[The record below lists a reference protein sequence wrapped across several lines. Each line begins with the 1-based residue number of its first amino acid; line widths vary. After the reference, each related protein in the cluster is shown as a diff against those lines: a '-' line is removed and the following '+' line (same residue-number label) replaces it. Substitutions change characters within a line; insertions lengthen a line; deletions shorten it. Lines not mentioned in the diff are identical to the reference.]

1 MKLKLKLKNCKLTP
15 NGLKKAKT
23 LLRKTNF
30 KNNSSQKYKINN
42 QSYKYKTNYD
52 LYIKR
57 INLKKIKTDLFDNK
71 KSIEYF
77 YNNVE

>member
-1 MKLKLKLKNCKLTP
+1 MKLKNCKLTP

-23 LLRKTNF
+23 LLKKTNY
-30 KNNSSQKYKINN
+30 KNNNFYNCKTNN
-42 QSYKYKTNYD
+42 KSYKYKTNYD